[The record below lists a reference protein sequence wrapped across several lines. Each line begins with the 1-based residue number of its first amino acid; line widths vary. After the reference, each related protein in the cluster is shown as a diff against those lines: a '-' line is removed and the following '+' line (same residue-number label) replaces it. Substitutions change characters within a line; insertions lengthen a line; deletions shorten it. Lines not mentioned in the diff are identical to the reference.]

1 MILKNLLDIYVPV
14 FFYQIIKYSWSFL
27 IVEFMHKIQML
38 V

>member
-14 FFYQIIKYSWSFL
+14 FYQIIKYSWGFL
-27 IVEFMHKIQML
+27 IVENMHKIQML